1 MDVLQDKTKVLA
13 FKGKDPIRAKAVIKS
28 KQYNRA
34 S

>member
-1 MDVLQDKTKVLA
+1 MDISQDKTKVLT

-28 KQYNRA
+28 KHYNRE